1 MKISTLFYC
10 MWQGLKSTFRNK
22 WFTLA
27 SVATISACL
36 FLFGLFYAILMNFQH
51 MVKSAQDGISVT
63 VFFDEDIDDN
73 RKSEIEVLIRRRVEV
88 SDVKYISADTAWETF
103 KIDYFKG
110 NEDAEKGFL
119 ENPLENSDS
128 YEVFLADVSMH
139 ESLVTYLRSIEGV
152 RKVNEAAVVSN
163 TLSGINMIIGYVT
176 GGIILILFSVSV
188 FLISNTVTIGISVR
202 KEEIQIMKYIGATDF
217 FVRAPFVIE
226 GIIIGVIGSII
237 PLMVVYLIYNQVM
250 LYVAERFTYL
260 SQLMEFLTVEQIF
273 ANLTPVCV
281 GLGVGIGFLGSF
293 TTVRKHLSV

>member
-10 MWQGLKSTFRNK
+10 MWQGLRSTFRNK

-63 VFFDEDIDDN
+63 VFFDEGISDE
-73 RKSEIEVLIRRRVEV
+73 RVLEIGEIIARRVEV
-88 SDVKYISADTAWETF
+88 SKVDYISADEAWETF
-103 KIDYFKG
+103 KVDYFKG

-119 ENPLENSDS
+119 ENPLEELDN
-128 YEVFLADVSMH
+128 YEVFLTDVSMH
-139 ESLVTYLRSIEGV
+139 DALVSYLRSIDGV
-152 RKVNEAAVVSN
+152 RKVNEAASVSN
-163 TLSGINMIIGYVT
+163 MLSGINVIIGYVT
-176 GGIILILFSVSV
+176 GGIIVILFAVSV

-237 PLMVVYLIYNQVM
+237 PLVVVYVIYNKVM

-260 SQLMEFLTVEQIF
+260 SQLMEFLTVEEIF
-273 ANLTPVCV
+273 ANLIPVCI